1 MVVEEVIIA
10 LKKLKQRGI
19 ILYPTDT
26 VWGIGCDATNEKT
39 VAKIYTIKQR
49 EESKS
54 VIILVDSIT
63 MLKNYVEEISDKAIG
78 IIEKAEEPTTVIYN
92 NPKGLASN
100 VVASDNTVAIRIV
113 KDKFCQELIKQFR
126 KPIVS
131 SSANI
136 SDKPTPKSFKEI
148 DKSILEAVDYVV
160 NLRQDKIATRA
171 SRIIKILKK
180 GELQILETN

>member
-1 MVVEEVIIA
+1 MVVEEVSIA
-10 LKKLKQRGI
+10 LQKLHQRGI

-39 VAKIYTIKQR
+39 VAKIYKIKQR
-49 EESKS
+49 AESKS

-63 MLKNYVEEISDKAIG
+63 MLKNYVEEISDKAIE
-78 IIEKAEEPTTVIYN
+78 IIEKAEKPTTVIYN

-113 KDKFCQELIKQFR
+113 KDKFCQELIKQFG

-160 NLRQDKIATRA
+160 NLHQDKIATRA
-171 SRIIKILKK
+171 SRIIKILKN
-180 GELQILETN
+180 GELQILRD